1 MSPFRSPSQGAC
13 ERTLLIGCCLIAS
26 ASLGENSTAQSQ
38 SVPQA
43 SYSAKAED
51 WPAQRKSI
59 LDGLQKAMGT
69 LPDRTGLPKVRWE
82 VISESSIAPSLTL
95 QRIRLESETGIWVPA
110 YLLLPSQGSDNL
122 LPAVLCLHQT
132 ISIGKDEPVGLGGSP
147 NLHYAIEL
155 ASRGFVALA
164 PDYPSFGE
172 YEYDFARYPQWPSG
186 SLKAVWDNMRAVDL
200 LTQLS
205 VVDPK
210 RIGCIGHSLGG
221 HNSIFTAVF
230 DERIRAV
237 VSSCGFTRFHKY
249 YGGDLKGWTS
259 LRYMPRIATEYDS
272 DPDRVPFDFPQLIA
286 AIAPRAFFS
295 SSPQHDANFDCQG
308 VRETIDEARVV
319 FDTFGV
325 SERLEVV
332 YPDCEH
338 DFPETSRLAA
348 YRFLEEN
355 LR

>member
-1 MSPFRSPSQGAC
+1 VISSY
-13 ERTLLIGCCLIAS
+13 LIAS
-26 ASLGENSTAQSQ
+26 MFLGANTAAQLHAVKQ
-38 SVPQA
+38 IPPTIR
-43 SYSAKAED
+43 AEE
-51 WPAQRKSI
+51 WPSHRRQI
-59 LDGLQKAMGT
+59 LDGLQQVMGT
-69 LPDRTGLPKVRWE
+69 LPDRTGLPEVRWE
-82 VISESSIAPSLTL
+82 VLSESEIAPSLIS
-95 QRIRLESETGIWVPA
+95 QRIRFESEEGNWVPA
-110 YLLLPSQGSDNL
+110 YLLIPSQSGDGS

-132 ISIGKDEPVGLGGSP
+132 IPIGKDEPVGLGGSP

-164 PDYPSFGE
+164 PDYPSFGD
-172 YEYDFARYPQWPSG
+172 YEYDFARHPQWPSG

-200 LTQLS
+200 LTQHAA
-205 VVDPK
+205 VDPN

-221 HNSIFTAVF
+221 HNAIFTAVF
-230 DERIRAV
+230 DERLRAV

-259 LRYMPRIATEYDS
+259 LRYMPRIAIEYGS

-308 VRETIDEARVV
+308 VRETIDEAIAV
-319 FDTFGV
+319 FTALGV
-325 SERLEVV
+325 RDRLEVV

-338 DFPETSRLAA
+338 DFPETSRRAA
-348 YRFLEEN
+348 YRFLEEQ